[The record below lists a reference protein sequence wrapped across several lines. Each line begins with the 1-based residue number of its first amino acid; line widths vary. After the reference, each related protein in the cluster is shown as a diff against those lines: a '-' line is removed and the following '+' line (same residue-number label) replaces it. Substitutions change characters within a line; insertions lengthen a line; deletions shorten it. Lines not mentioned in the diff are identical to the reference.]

1 MQHTG
6 APSDGAAPSRGPA
19 QPPAAV
25 TRHDGAGRDEA
36 VTAAAGQTLQDAQAM
51 DAHMQQQQQQQRQ
64 AMLQAAAQ
72 QGAHPG
78 PSQQHQQHQQHQ
90 QQPRHQPY
98 ALAPPGGS
106 DSQQQHMHPAQYT
119 PYPMGYGPP
128 NGLPPPPGY
137 GPPPHGMPHY
147 GAPMLP
153 PPPPPG
159 APTDPFNLLAMASS
173 HSYAQMGMGY
183 MPYPPPQLPLPVPP
197 PPHSGPSPVP
207 IQNQT
212 QTRPP
217 SSQQQREYPR
227 PPSRTYTP
235 LTGSAGPPE
244 SASAPHAYSP
254 LPPPPPRS
262 GSRADESR
270 EQPASAAQPSTGD
283 GELLPLAPF
292 ATGQRTGP
300 PEAPVEEAGEGEG
313 GDEDGNLRLP
323 TPPSDI
329 EASDTDDSDDGD
341 LYEPDLHSDSRRRA
355 GGRLRDAPPAKRA
368 RVSKPDSAD
377 EDNEDDDS
385 RPSQQRRDSQKKKKA
400 RKGKK
405 KEAAPPGMETT
416 VDGSWRRKLS
426 RGGWGGPGGT
436 GAGSRPETF
445 LRKLW
450 KLMQDPETDVSA
462 YMHWDQS
469 GKLLIIPDEKSLVE
483 NVCKVHFAQQNITS
497 FNKQMNNWDFKRH
510 SRSQRDLAIIAQT
523 EPNVT
528 RNTRIWYHP
537 VLDASS
543 TLDDVQNV
551 GRHEDGMAKKRRV
564 KSKHTGVLEEGIGT
578 GRGKRSKV
586 TPPTRLSEFGGT
598 SQSPAPSA
606 SPAVSA
612 PPSASTSQ
620 RPTRSGGI
628 GAGPSSARG
637 APSRRKRPRYTE
649 HDASD
654 DSSDSSSEEDDEDE
668 EMGSSDEEKDA
679 AEEAQSDADAEGEP
693 DEELIAA
700 ANGDIKGKGKAV
712 MPEPSPAVR
721 GKSRAAPPPK
731 RKVSPAEP
739 ASEKKQPRGV
749 SASASPKKTGTPAP
763 TTKRAAAAAAARAAQ
778 EAAASEKKEAARK
791 AAEEAESRSP
801 ARGGSTTAAGRG
813 RRSTAAADAAPA
825 ATANQQADVNEDVE
839 VPSASKA
846 ANGRGGSRRPTKVV
860 FNAVPD
866 DVAEQPVPDPSE
878 APDST
883 SKEPTPR
890 RGARGRQSA
899 AKKADE
905 AEPVNGAGT
914 EKETAAPTRRS
925 GRASNAR
932 ATQVDVEEPASEDV
946 PPDERDDV
954 GPSRGTRGAA
964 RAARASLGAEVSA
977 AAALGSAPE
986 LESRTDGEETAA
998 SLATRGARGGRGG
1011 ARGGRGGRGG
1021 RARGGSARGRG
1032 TAAGSPRGRGRG
1044 SRANGAASEEMQRGG
1059 ASFAPADVE
1068 AEDPNAAEDDAPPA
1082 SLMLDSPPRSK
1093 EHRAAHVYSLPRPT
1107 HVGQG
1112 GPAGAGTSAAADAGL
1127 SRPHGSPSPASSRF
1141 LYPDASNP
1149 YGSSPY
1155 PAYPHQAQT
1164 PVTTH
1169 HHPTR
1174 PEAGVYH
1181 SEPGLAR
1188 TAFYYF
1194 GVSPISRPY
1203 IHPGHAVPD
1212 DLLENG
1218 DEASVFGSDFATIAM
1233 GEARLPGGASGLAAY
1248 RLSSPVA
1255 RTGFNPPALSAEGLR
1270 GPRQFS
1276 PPRLPGVATKRVAS
1290 QVSAVRG
1297 QAAPE
1302 TGLGGSASAAGPPPA
1317 LQEEPR
1323 PEWSGLA
1330 RRPSDLFPGLQPA
1343 AANGAVSPSTP
1354 MVE

>member
-1 MQHTG
+1 
-6 APSDGAAPSRGPA
+6 
-19 QPPAAV
+19 
-25 TRHDGAGRDEA
+25 
-36 VTAAAGQTLQDAQAM
+36 
-51 DAHMQQQQQQQRQ
+51 
-64 AMLQAAAQ
+64 
-72 QGAHPG
+72 
-78 PSQQHQQHQQHQ
+78 
-90 QQPRHQPY
+90 
-98 ALAPPGGS
+98 
-106 DSQQQHMHPAQYT
+106 
-119 PYPMGYGPP
+119 
-128 NGLPPPPGY
+128 
-137 GPPPHGMPHY
+137 
-147 GAPMLP
+147 
-153 PPPPPG
+153 
-159 APTDPFNLLAMASS
+159 
-173 HSYAQMGMGY
+173 
-183 MPYPPPQLPLPVPP
+183 
-197 PPHSGPSPVP
+197 
-207 IQNQT
+207 
-212 QTRPP
+212 
-217 SSQQQREYPR
+217 
-227 PPSRTYTP
+227 
-235 LTGSAGPPE
+235 
-244 SASAPHAYSP
+244 
-254 LPPPPPRS
+254 
-262 GSRADESR
+262 
-270 EQPASAAQPSTGD
+270 
-283 GELLPLAPF
+283 
-292 ATGQRTGP
+292 
-300 PEAPVEEAGEGEG
+300 
-313 GDEDGNLRLP
+313 
-323 TPPSDI
+323 
-329 EASDTDDSDDGD
+329 
-341 LYEPDLHSDSRRRA
+341 
-355 GGRLRDAPPAKRA
+355 
-368 RVSKPDSAD
+368 
-377 EDNEDDDS
+377 
-385 RPSQQRRDSQKKKKA
+385 
-400 RKGKK
+400 
-405 KEAAPPGMETT
+405 
-416 VDGSWRRKLS
+416 
-426 RGGWGGPGGT
+426 
-436 GAGSRPETF
+436 
-445 LRKLW
+445 
-450 KLMQDPETDVSA
+450 
-462 YMHWDQS
+462 
-469 GKLLIIPDEKSLVE
+469 
-483 NVCKVHFAQQNITS
+483 
-497 FNKQMNNWDFKRH
+497 
-510 SRSQRDLAIIAQT
+510 
-523 EPNVT
+523 
-528 RNTRIWYHP
+528 
-537 VLDASS
+537 
-543 TLDDVQNV
+543 
-551 GRHEDGMAKKRRV
+551 MAKKRRV

-700 ANGDIKGKGKAV
+700 ANGDVKGKGKAV

-778 EAAASEKKEAARK
+778 EAAASEEKEAARK

-813 RRSTAAADAAPA
+813 RRSTATADAAPA
-825 ATANQQADVNEDVE
+825 ATANQQADANEDVE

-866 DVAEQPVPDPSE
+866 DVAEQPVPDPSK

-914 EKETAAPTRRS
+914 EKETPAPTRRS

-998 SLATRGARGGRGG
+998 SPATRGARGGRGG

-1021 RARGGSARGRG
+1021 RARGASARGRG
-1032 TAAGSPRGRGRG
+1032 TAAGSSRGRSRG
-1044 SRANGAASEEMQRGG
+1044 SRASGAASEEMQRGG

-1174 PEAGVYH
+1174 PQAGVYH

-1218 DEASVFGSDFATIAM
+1218 DEASVFGSDFATTAM
-1233 GEARLPGGASGLAAY
+1233 GDARLPGSSGLAAY

-1255 RTGFNPPALSAEGLR
+1255 RAGFNPPALSAEGLR
-1270 GPRQFS
+1270 GPRQSS

-1290 QVSAVRG
+1290 KVSAVRG
-1297 QAAPE
+1297 QAAPGI
-1302 TGLGGSASAAGPPPA
+1302 GLGDSATAAGPPPA
-1317 LQEEPR
+1317 LQEEAR

-1330 RRPSDLFPGLQPA
+1330 RRPSDLFRMLSFASLSDYSVIDDVLDCLQPSCSRRQRTVLSRLRPQWSSRVALLSPVSRSAPVSRHHVFASHILSVRHHLPFHDRLCRLSCFLYGPGAGPCDLALSFFLSAPYLVLSPFEVQAWSLSRSLYGGICSHTCQRGECFQPLSGIFEKSASDRLSEIRSPLRTRSRSLCPLCPRKGAAHGLLRSLQQRNKRRCA
-1343 AANGAVSPSTP
+1343 AASPAEERGEPPQCSSAKSTSHIG
-1354 MVE
+1354 